1 MGNLAIQKHAGFL
14 KIIMGKE
21 DECRARGRRRR
32 RKRELVAGIVHF
44 TAN

>member
-1 MGNLAIQKHAGFL
+1 MGNLAIQKHASFL

-21 DECRARGRRRR
+21 EEWVRGRRR
-32 RKRELVAGIVHF
+32 KTEQKLVAGIVHF